1 MKILVSTSL
10 LSPYRVDWLNELG
23 KYAQVD
29 ILYLNEGNAERNQEW
44 LSKRGENC
52 SYTLLQGKTYPKI
65 GKLSNGFI
73 NTCKKH
79 GKEYDVIIMDGYG
92 YTDQMRNLA
101 YLNRKGMP
109 YYVNIDG
116 AVPQE
121 SENKIVA
128 LLKKSI
134 ISKVPYFLCGSRATG
149 QILKKYGSK
158 DERIIYHP
166 FTSLYEKDLAD
177 SVATLEEKIQLRE
190 KLQIKEKHV
199 VISVGRFSY
208 LNGYGKGY
216 DALIRAAQQLPEDIG
231 WYIIGGEPTEEFAN
245 MVKETGL
252 QNIHFVDFMDKE
264 ALKAYYRAADIF
276 ALMTVGDVWGLVINE
291 AMACGLPVITTD
303 KCVAGVE
310 LVKEGEN
317 GYIVKV
323 GDDKA
328 LADRVREILQE
339 PCKTEV
345 MGKNSLEAIQA
356 YTIENMAK
364 VHMEIFKKQIGE

>member
-29 ILYLNEGNAERNQEW
+29 ILYLNEGNAERNQQW

-52 SYTLLQGKTYPKI
+52 SYTLMQGKRYPKI
-65 GKLSNGFI
+65 GKISNDFI
-73 NTCKKH
+73 KTYKKL
-79 GKEYDVIIMDGYG
+79 GKDYDVIIMDGYG
-92 YTDQMRNLA
+92 YADQMRNLA
-101 YLNRKGMP
+101 YLNRKGVT

-116 AVPQE
+116 AVAQE
-121 SENKIVA
+121 KENKLSA
-128 LLKKSI
+128 KLKRSI
-134 ISKVPYFLCGSRATG
+134 ISKVPYFLCGSKATG
-149 QILKKYGSK
+149 EILKKYGSK

-166 FTSLYEKDLAD
+166 FSSLYEAD
-177 SVATLEEKIQLRE
+177 IYREAPTALEKKELRE
-190 KLQIKEKHV
+190 ELGIKEKYAV
-199 VISVGRFSY
+199 LSVGRFSY
-208 LNGYGKGY
+208 MNGYGKGY

-231 WYIIGGEPTEEFAN
+231 WYIVGGAPTEEFAK
-245 MVKETGL
+245 MVEDTGL

-264 ALKAYYRAADIF
+264 SLKKYYRASDIF

-291 AMACGLPVITTD
+291 AMACGLPVVTTD

-310 LVKEGEN
+310 LITEDEN

-323 GDDKA
+323 GDDVA
-328 LADRVREILQE
+328 LAQRVKQILTE
-339 PCKTEV
+339 PGKVEKMGQKSIEV
-345 MGKNSLEAIQA
+345 IRD

-364 VHMEIFKKQIGE
+364 KHMEAFEK

>member
-1 MKILVSTSL
+1 MKILVSTAL
-10 LSPYRVDWLNELG
+10 LSPYRTDWLNELG

-29 ILYLNEGNAERNQEW
+29 ILYLNEGNAEREQAW
-44 LSKRGENC
+44 LAKRPENC
-52 SYTLLQGKTYPKI
+52 SYTLMQGKRFPKL
-65 GKLSNGFI
+65 GKLSLDFI
-73 NTCKKH
+73 KFYKTH

-92 YTDQMRNLA
+92 YSTQLLNLA
-101 YLNRKGMP
+101 YLNCRGVT

-121 SENKIVA
+121 TENKLSA
-128 LLKKSI
+128 KLKKAI
-134 ISKVPYFLCGSRATG
+134 ISKVPYFLCGSKATG
-149 QILKKYGSK
+149 EILKKYGSEDK
-158 DERIIYHP
+158 KIVYHP
-166 FTSLYEKDLAD
+166 FSSLYQKDIFPEITQTAEKQA
-177 SVATLEEKIQLRE
+177 LRK
-190 KLQIKEKHV
+190 KLDISEKHM

-231 WYIIGGEPTEEFAN
+231 WYIVGGAPTEEFSKI
-245 MVKETGL
+245 VEDTGL
-252 QNIHFVDFMDKE
+252 KNIHFVDFMDKE
-264 ALKAYYRAADIF
+264 SLKEYYRAADIF

-310 LVKEGEN
+310 LVENGKN

-328 LADRVREILQE
+328 LASRVKEILDAPGAVE
-339 PCKTEV
+339 A
-345 MGKNSLEAIQA
+345 MGIHAIDVIRD
-356 YTIENMAK
+356 YTIENMAHI
-364 VHMEIFKKQIGE
+364 HMQAFEKN